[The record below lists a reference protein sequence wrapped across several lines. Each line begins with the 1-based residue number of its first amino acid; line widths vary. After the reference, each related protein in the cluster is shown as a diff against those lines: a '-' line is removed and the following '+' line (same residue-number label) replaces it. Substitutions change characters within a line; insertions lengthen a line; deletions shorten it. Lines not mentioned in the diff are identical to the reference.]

1 MARVTDNWAHS
12 EAYDRYMG
20 RWSRLVAADFIT
32 WLTPGPG
39 MRWLDVGCG
48 TGALTSAIL
57 HSADPALVLGCDPAE
72 PFINQARMNVL
83 DPRASFVAA
92 GVGELPEIEGGYDAI
107 VSGLVFNFLPSPGE
121 ALEAMLAR
129 LRPGGLIGAYVWDYA
144 GRMDFLRIFWDE
156 AAALDP
162 QAGALD
168 EGKRFPLC
176 REGALAELFLANG
189 LSRVRQGP
197 IDTRTGFANFS
208 DFWTPFEQGTGPAP
222 SYVAALE
229 PGARAELQQRLRAR
243 LTHNHDGP
251 FELVARAWAAAG
263 RLR

>member
-1 MARVTDNWAHS
+1 
-12 EAYDRYMG
+12 
-20 RWSRLVAADFIT
+20 
-32 WLTPGPG
+32 

-57 HSADPALVLGCDPAE
+57 HAADPALVLGCDPAE
-72 PFINQARMNVL
+72 PFVEHARKTVL
-83 DPRASFVAA
+83 DDRVSFVSA

-121 ALEAMLAR
+121 ALKAMLAC
-129 LRPGGLIGAYVWDYA
+129 LRPGGLVGAYVWDYA
-144 GRMDFLRIFWDE
+144 GRMDFLRLFWAE
-156 AAALDP
+156 AAALDS
-162 QAGALD
+162 QAGELD
-168 EGKRFPLC
+168 EGLRFPLC
-176 REGALAELFLANG
+176 QAGALAELLFASG
-189 LSRVRQGP
+189 LSGIRQGP
-197 IDTRTGFANFS
+197 IDIRTAFANFS
-208 DFWTPFEQGTGPAP
+208 DFWAPFEQGTGPAP